1 MIYTVLKE
9 NEEYNAYLFND
20 FQEFTAALIER
31 DNVNLEC
38 AIELSAPKGNTYQE
52 KKADIESKAIEYSLN
67 NAAGLSYGEL
77 SDIQD
82 YFTVYGKRYG
92 LLTDFYENAI
102 C

>member
-9 NEEYNAYLFND
+9 NDEYNAYLFND
-20 FQEFTAALIER
+20 FNEFTQALIER

-38 AIELSAPKGNTYQE
+38 AIDLCAPAGKTYSE
-52 KKADIESKAIEYSLN
+52 KKSDIESKAIDFSN
-67 NAAGLSYGEL
+67 NQAGGLSYGEL

-82 YFTVYGKRYG
+82 YFSTYGSKYG
-92 LLTDFYENAI
+92 LLTDFYENCI

>member
-52 KKADIESKAIEYSLN
+52 KKTDIESKAIEYSN
-67 NAAGLSYGEL
+67 NTAGGLYQSECA
-77 SDIQD
+77 DIQD
-82 YFTVYGKRYG
+82 YFDYYGSKYG
-92 LLTDFYENAI
+92 LLTDFHENAI